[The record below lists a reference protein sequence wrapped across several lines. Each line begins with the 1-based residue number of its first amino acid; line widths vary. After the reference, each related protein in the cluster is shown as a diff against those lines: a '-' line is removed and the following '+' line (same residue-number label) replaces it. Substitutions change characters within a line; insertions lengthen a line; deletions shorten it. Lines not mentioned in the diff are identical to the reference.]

1 MTEYEKKELKRQHEQ
16 KECAKEII
24 EKLSRTSNNM
34 TFDHKQFA
42 QQLADNFRR
51 EHRTLQQGMIKVLA
65 EFISEVAEQHT
76 DMRNEAAVNW
86 CKEVK
91 KIEANFPFI

>member
-1 MTEYEKKELKRQHEQ
+1 MTEFEIKELKRKHAQE
-16 KECAKEII
+16 ECAKEII

-34 TFDHKQFA
+34 TFDHKEFA
-42 QQLADNFRR
+42 AQLADSFRR
-51 EHRTLQQGMIKVLA
+51 EHRTLQQGIIKVLA

-76 DMRNEAAVNW
+76 DMRNEAAVQW

-91 KIEANFPFI
+91 KIEAIFPFI